1 MKCHLRLL
9 NDNFTLYWA
18 FPAQSTSKYTLF
30 FQHLK
35 RNIHIMTNKKVQDD
49 IYLSTE
55 RTKESVQ
62 YHIILPIILGDII
75 KTTPNRQEKVLCIIV
90 LVKWM

>member
-1 MKCHLRLL
+1 
-9 NDNFTLYWA
+9 
-18 FPAQSTSKYTLF
+18 
-30 FQHLK
+30 
-35 RNIHIMTNKKVQDD
+35 MTNKKVQHD

-55 RTKESVQ
+55 RTKESEQ

-75 KTTPNRQEKVLCIIV
+75 KATPNRQVKVLCIIV

>member
-1 MKCHLRLL
+1 
-9 NDNFTLYWA
+9 
-18 FPAQSTSKYTLF
+18 
-30 FQHLK
+30 
-35 RNIHIMTNKKVQDD
+35 MTNKKVQHD

-55 RTKESVQ
+55 RTKESEQ
-62 YHIILPIILGDII
+62 YHIIRPIILGDII

>member
-1 MKCHLRLL
+1 MKCNLKLL
-9 NDNFTLYWA
+9 NDNFILHWGFT
-18 FPAQSTSKYTLF
+18 AQLSSMF
-30 FQHLK
+30 FQYSK
-35 RNIHIMTNKKVQDD
+35 RNIHVLTNKKVQHD

-55 RTKESVQ
+55 RTKESEQ
-62 YHIILPIILGDII
+62 YHIIRPIILGDII